1 MIIRIISVISAVILF
16 ILYERMRRK
25 LHGKTDYLRRPEIR
39 CEAEILDVN
48 KVKFHDKD
56 GKEVKKK
63 AAIISFRSG
72 KSTVVHR
79 YTRRFFRLYK
89 RGDKLI
95 LYYDSDTD
103 SALIEKDNPAAL
115 ADMLLLPFIGAMIFA
130 IVIIFTIT

>member
-1 MIIRIISVISAVILF
+1 MIIRIISVIAAVVLF
-16 ILYERMRRK
+16 ILYEHMRRK

-48 KVKFHDKD
+48 TVTFHDRD

-89 RGDKLI
+89 RGDKVI

-115 ADMLLLPFIGAMIFA
+115 ADILLLPFIGAVILA

>member
-1 MIIRIISVISAVILF
+1 MIIRIISVIAAVVLF
-16 ILYERMRRK
+16 ILYEHMRRK

-48 KVKFHDKD
+48 TVTFHDSD

-79 YTRRFFRLYK
+79 YTRRFFRLYR
-89 RGDKLI
+89 RGDKVI
-95 LYYDSDTD
+95 LYYDSDTE

-115 ADMLLLPFIGAMIFA
+115 ADILLLPFIGAVIMA

>member
-1 MIIRIISVISAVILF
+1 MIIRIISVIAAVVLF
-16 ILYERMRRK
+16 ILYEHMRRK

-48 KVKFHDKD
+48 TVTFHDSD

-79 YTRRFFRLYK
+79 YTRRFFRLYR
-89 RGDKLI
+89 RGDKVI
-95 LYYDSDTD
+95 LYYD

-115 ADMLLLPFIGAMIFA
+115 ADILLLPFIGAVIMA
-130 IVIIFTIT
+130 IVIIFTII